1 MRITKVKPNIL
12 FIVID
17 SARPDHFGLYG
28 YSKNTTPFLASAA
41 SEMATY
47 LDASAP
53 AAWTRPAMT
62 SIFTGLYPQ
71 QYDFFSDRYPQEN
84 VARIPEILSRQGYR
98 VIALSNNPY
107 MSPSAGF
114 DKGVD
119 RFYFVYPGRFLNVL
133 DRGVILRN
141 LPVIVRQYLN
151 RRTSL
156 KFLPQ
161 MINDQARNL
170 LRKNRADGRPFF
182 MYLHHDAHHPYLSDR
197 RYLKPFMEPGISE
210 AEIRL
215 VEDVQRSGNMYW
227 FSRESHPP
235 AVRERYYTILRAMH
249 DASIY
254 KNDLFIKELIETLR
268 ASGLYDSTM
277 IVITADHGEFLG
289 ERDLVSHGLYPY
301 EESVRVPLIIKF
313 PEDFSVCGR
322 QDRLVSTIDLAPT
335 MVELAGGDMREHVP
349 EAQGMSLLGEDLHE
363 FVVTER
369 KNFAK
374 GLDYWKTTYPDHRF
388 EDFDF
393 GRMISFKTSTRK
405 FVWSSEGK
413 HALFNREADPG
424 ETNNLFHADDARSK
438 TYLSRALEWMERV
451 PKVGT
456 GTTAELDEK
465 IKEHLRGLGYL
476 E

>member
-1 MRITKVKPNIL
+1 LVPSKPNIL

-17 SARPDHFGLYG
+17 SARPDHFGVYG
-28 YSKNTTPFLASAA
+28 YRKNTTPFLASAA
-41 SEMATY
+41 SETALY

-71 QYDFFSDRYPQEN
+71 QYDFFSDRYPQED
-84 VARIPEILSRQGYR
+84 VALIPEILSRQGYR
-98 VIALSNNPY
+98 VTALSNNPY
-107 MSPSAGF
+107 MSPSTGF
-114 DKGVD
+114 DRGVD

-133 DRGVILRN
+133 ARRVILRN
-141 LPVIVRQYLN
+141 LPVIVRQYVN
-151 RRTSL
+151 RRASL

-161 MINDQARNL
+161 MINDQAKTL
-170 LRKNRADGRPFF
+170 LGQTRADGTPFF

-197 RYLKPFMEPGISE
+197 KYLKPFLEPGISE

-227 FSRESHPP
+227 FSRESHSP
-235 AVRERYYTILRAMH
+235 AERERYYTILRAMH

-254 KNDLFIKELIETLR
+254 KNDIFIKELVETLKT
-268 ASGLYDSTM
+268 SGLYDNTM
-277 IVITADHGEFLG
+277 IVVTADHGEYLG

-313 PEDFSVCGR
+313 PKECAMAGR
-322 QDRLVSTIDLAPT
+322 RDRLVSTIDLGPT
-335 MVELAGGDMREHVP
+335 MLELAGTDMRKHVP
-349 EAQGMSLLGEDLHE
+349 EAQGISLLGDDRHE

-388 EDFDF
+388 EEFDY
-393 GRMISFKTSTRK
+393 GCMISFKTSKRK
-405 FVWSSEGK
+405 FVWSSKDK
-413 HALFNREADPG
+413 HALFNRESDPG
-424 ETNNLFHADDARSK
+424 ETNNLYFPDDPRSK
-438 TYLSRALEWMERV
+438 TYLNRAREWIEKVPRV
-451 PKVGT
+451 RT
-456 GTTAELDEK
+456 GAAADLDEK
-465 IKEHLRGLGYL
+465 IKAHLRGLGYL